1 MAVTEEIKAW
11 IVANYGDGTRV
22 TTDGWRKLNVAV
34 MNNTIAAPYTKAD
47 ITEEVVL
54 WAMNNPNYTVSGT
67 APVPPPATG
76 KPGAEPTIVYS
87 ATSGC
92 VVQLASFPG
101 GADSGAKYW
110 IDGYPP
116 GTPSGIPKDY
126 SRGEY
131 DYLQMSCGEH
141 LIFVSIPGFADTE
154 EIFTLASGVLKRFV
168 ATPNLVSA
176 STVTATTGKGVGTLA
191 VSAKDSTSGKTV
203 DWGVVRLRSETAT
216 TSGVYVG
223 IVPYE
228 GQVVAKTYNV
238 VVTAKGY
245 NEGVQKVAVKANQ
258 RTVVS
263 IPLYQKKFAAVL
275 KIMAGGPAYIDGMS
289 FKDYEVLFVGETRKK
304 DWVRIETT
312 VTDTFQV
319 VMTWYHHIE
328 GADLAQLTRATEL
341 FGAYQGVLKTEEKVL
356 SPYMTATERHLDFP
370 EWGIPNK
377 PGYYRVAFGLDIGT

>member
-1 MAVTEEIKAW
+1 M
-11 IVANYGDGTRV
+11 
-22 TTDGWRKLNVAV
+22 L
-34 MNNTIAAPYTKAD
+34 
-47 ITEEVVL
+47 
-54 WAMNNPNYTVSGT
+54 
-67 APVPPPATG
+67 
-76 KPGAEPTIVYS
+76 
-87 ATSGC
+87 
-92 VVQLASFPG
+92 QLASFPG
-101 GADSGAKYW
+101 GAESGAKYW

-126 SRGEY
+126 SKGEY
-131 DYLQMSCGEH
+131 DYIKLPCGEH
-141 LIFVSIPGFADTE
+141 SIFVQIPGYEDTE
-154 EIFTLASGVLKRFV
+154 EIVTLAPGVLKWLV
-168 ATPNLVSA
+168 ARPSMVSA

-203 DWGVVRLRSETAT
+203 DWGVVRLRSATAT

-223 IVPYE
+223 IIPYE

-245 NEGVQKVAVKANQ
+245 EEGVQKVAVKANQ
-258 RTVVS
+258 RTSVS

-328 GADLAQLTRATEL
+328 GADISGLSKATGL
-341 FGAYQGVLKTEEKVL
+341 FGPLHGVLKTEEKIL
-356 SPYMTATERHLDFP
+356 SPYMSATERHLDFP

-377 PGYYRVAFGLDIGT
+377 PGYYRVAFGLDVGT